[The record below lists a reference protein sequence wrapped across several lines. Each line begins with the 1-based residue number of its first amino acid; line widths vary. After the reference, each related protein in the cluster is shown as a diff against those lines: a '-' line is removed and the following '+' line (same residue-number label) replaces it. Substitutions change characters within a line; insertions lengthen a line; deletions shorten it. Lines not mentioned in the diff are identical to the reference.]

1 MILLPSAAIF
11 TVTGSSPIAWGFLG
25 IRISQCSTFLLVG
38 IADFVKVRMAH

>member
-25 IRISQCSTFLLVG
+25 IKIPQSSTFLLVG
-38 IADFVKVRMAH
+38 MADFVKVWMAH